1 MSNQKHTPGPW
12 TWNEDFRGL
21 DAPEGAILEFDR
33 YDGMWLTYVDG
44 RKANARLIAAAPD
57 LLEAL
62 KAIKELAKPGQ
73 SLGISDAID
82 LICDI
87 YNVALKALPTGGDD

>member
-1 MSNQKHTPGPW
+1 MRANDGSVAIPAEEIVARASCRTEFP
-12 TWNEDFRGL
+12 RGQGYAAECEVR
-21 DAPEGAILEFDR
+21 D
-33 YDGMWLTYVDG
+33 
-44 RKANARLIAAAPD
+44 ANARLIAAAPD
-57 LLEAL
+57 LLETL

-87 YNVALKALPTGGDD
+87 YNIALKALPTGGDD